1 MRIVSFD
8 STHLNNSSASGNF
21 KVNLFLNDSKNNY
34 RFVSTKFTGFK
45 KSLVMQ
51 TDENVGRKFSYKN
64 LYKELQKFNPEII
77 IFRIDFDQPELMN
90 AFIRYFNTTNTPYI
104 LIIYDS
110 WFNLRLSKQNQ
121 ILTQE
126 FFKHASGLITEIKDL
141 SNEIKDKF
149 QFNKNIIEVR
159 NSWFLS
165 KSYFNHDIKN
175 DDKLRIIFS
184 GNVNKKINYQSLLS
198 FATALDNSDT
208 DLILDIFKHPEES
221 NLEKQF
227 YNLKKTNIF
236 DQVEYESFFKNL
248 RRYNFG
254 LITYNFDKESRQFSL
269 NSFSNKLN
277 QYLHNGL
284 SPIGF
289 GPKDQTTLKF
299 LKENNF
305 INVFTAN
312 NLNELSKSISL
323 ISIDKEETIQKT
335 VLEYFNLDKMH
346 EQLNN
351 FYHESS
357 TVSHSRKISFKKINR
372 LLNFQPYVEGNIK
385 YASFNNV
392 PILIFKEII
401 RILRRSI
408 QRVYKK
414 LLRII
419 KKLLG
424 FNKQL

>member
-21 KVNLFLNDSKNNY
+21 KVNLFLSDSKNNY
-34 RFVSTKFTGFK
+34 RFVSTKFTGLK
-45 KSLVMQ
+45 KSLIMQ
-51 TDENVGRKFSYKN
+51 TDENVGTIFSYKA

-77 IFRIDFDQPELMN
+77 IFRIDFDQPQLMN
-90 AFIRYFNTTNTPYI
+90 AFIRYFNATNTPYV

-110 WFNLRLSKQNQ
+110 WFNLKLSKQNK

-165 KSYFNHDIKN
+165 KSYFKQDVEPN
-175 DDKLRIIFS
+175 DKLRIVFS
-184 GNVNKKINYQSLLS
+184 GNVNRKINYQSLLS
-198 FATALDNSDT
+198 FAISLDNSDA
-208 DLILDIFKHPEES
+208 DLILDIYKHPEES

-254 LITYNFDKESRQFSL
+254 LITYNFDKESRKFSL

-289 GPKDQTTLKF
+289 GPEDQTTIKF

-305 INVFTAN
+305 INVFTDSN
-312 NLNELSKSISL
+312 SNKLSKSISL
-323 ISIDKEETIQKT
+323 LSLDKKETIQKT
-335 VLEYFNLDKMH
+335 VVEYFSLDKMH
-346 EQLNN
+346 EQLNK
-351 FYHESS
+351 FYQESS
-357 TVSHSRKISFKKINR
+357 TVSHNRKVSFKKIN
-372 LLNFQPYVEGNIK
+372 LLFNFQLYVEGDIE
-385 YASFNNV
+385 YASFNYTPV
-392 PILIFKEII
+392 LIFKII
-401 RILRRSI
+401 RRKIIQII

-419 KKLLG
+419 KNIIK
-424 FNKQL
+424 K